1 MVRRQQFR
9 ATFSAALAE
18 TYTALSMTLAFRRW
32 SPEDE
37 LPRTGFRYCH
47 RTGSVL
53 RVGRIV
59 DVVRPCGLTLEEVLH
74 DAPCRVRLLL
84 RCRIEPLREAC
95 AVRLDVRYGLNHP
108 ASLRFG
114 HWERRLSLHFGRQLK
129 YIGVNLTR
137 LRGQAEFTHAR
148 NRS

>member
-1 MVRRQQFR
+1 MRRQQFR
-9 ATFSAALAE
+9 ATFPAALGETFAALA
-18 TYTALSMTLAFRRW
+18 MTLAYRRW
-32 SPEDE
+32 SPADE
-37 LPRTGFRYCH
+37 LPRTGYRYCH

-74 DAPCRVRLLL
+74 DAPCRVRLML
-84 RCRIEPLREAC
+84 RWRIEPLREAC
-95 AVRLDVRYGLNHP
+95 LVRLDVRYGLNHA

-114 HWERRLSLHFGRQLK
+114 HWDQRLRLHFARQLK
-129 YIGVNLTR
+129 YIGLNLGR
-137 LRGQAEFTHAR
+137 LHRQAELLQAR